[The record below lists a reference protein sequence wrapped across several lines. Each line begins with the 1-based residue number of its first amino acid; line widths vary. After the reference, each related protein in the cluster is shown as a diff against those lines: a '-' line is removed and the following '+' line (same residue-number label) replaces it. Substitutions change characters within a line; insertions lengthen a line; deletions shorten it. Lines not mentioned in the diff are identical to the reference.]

1 MKRVNDQE
9 MLDMIAKGIS
19 QKDIAAHF
27 GVSPP
32 FIAKRKKQLQI
43 PAPLAV
49 LTPKEKRFV
58 EEIASGSSQTQ
69 AALTA
74 FDVSSR
80 DSAKALGCTLMKNP
94 EIQEAITY
102 ILESEGLSR
111 RSLVRKLKNHVDAPD
126 PSVSLK
132 AVDMGL
138 KLHDAYPATKNV
150 NINANI
156 DIAPVDLE
164 KYR

>member
-1 MKRVNDQE
+1 MKRVNDKE
-9 MLDMIAKGIS
+9 LLDMLASGIP
-19 QKDIAAHF
+19 QKEIAAHF

-32 FIAKRKKQLQI
+32 YIAKRKKQLQI

-58 EEIASGSSQTQ
+58 EEIATGASQTQ

-94 EIQEAITY
+94 EIQEAITFV
-102 ILESEGLSR
+102 LESEGLSR
-111 RSLVRKLKNHVDAPD
+111 RSLVRKLKTHVDAPD

-138 KLHDAYPATKNV
+138 KLHDAYPATKSM

>member
-94 EIQEAITY
+94 EIQEAITFV
-102 ILESEGLSR
+102 LESEGLSR
-111 RSLVRKLKNHVDAPD
+111 RSLVRKLKTHVDAPD

-138 KLHDAYPATKNV
+138 KLHDAYPATKSM